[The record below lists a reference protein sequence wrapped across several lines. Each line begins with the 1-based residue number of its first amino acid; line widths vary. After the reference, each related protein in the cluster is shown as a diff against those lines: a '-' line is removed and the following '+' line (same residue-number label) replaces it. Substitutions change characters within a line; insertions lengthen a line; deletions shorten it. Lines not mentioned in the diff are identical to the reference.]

1 MRVHDQHRVQ
11 WREKL
16 HWLGGQRCMQGLR
29 RQLPCGSSEGKEGE
43 GDEGEKERRS
53 DGGRWVF
60 GMRGVTL
67 ETIA

>member
-1 MRVHDQHRVQ
+1 
-11 WREKL
+11 
-16 HWLGGQRCMQGLR
+16 MQGLR
-29 RQLPCGSSEGKEGE
+29 RRLPCGSSEGKEGE